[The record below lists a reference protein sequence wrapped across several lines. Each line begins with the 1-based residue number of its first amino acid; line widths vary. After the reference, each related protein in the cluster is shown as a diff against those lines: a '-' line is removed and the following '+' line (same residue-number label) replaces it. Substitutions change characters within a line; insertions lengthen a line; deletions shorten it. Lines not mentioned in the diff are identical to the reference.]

1 MQKNTEYH
9 SLNMQVAIRDR
20 TNSALF
26 ADSMIE
32 FWEKISLAYQET
44 QWNSIFLNIGEQ

>member
-9 SLNMQVAIRDR
+9 SLNIIMQVAIRDDA
-20 TNSALF
+20 NSALF
-26 ADSMIE
+26 TDSMIE

-44 QWNSIFLNIGEQ
+44 QSNSIF